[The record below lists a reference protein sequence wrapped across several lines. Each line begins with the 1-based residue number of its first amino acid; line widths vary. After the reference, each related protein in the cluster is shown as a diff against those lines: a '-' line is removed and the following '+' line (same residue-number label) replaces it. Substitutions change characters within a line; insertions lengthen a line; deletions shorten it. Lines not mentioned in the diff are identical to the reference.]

1 MNALRYVRMPPAIV
15 RGRLIRD
22 SLIFW
27 LGIRLTFPVLGIIEC
42 RSMACVVQLF
52 ARAPAYLPE
61 PSTSLA
67 IVGIVVLASMWQVR
81 RLRET
86 YFLRNLG
93 VTWSAQVLLALAVA
107 VPLEVAARMVA
118 IRLPPIGP

>member
-1 MNALRYVRMPPAIV
+1 
-15 RGRLIRD
+15 
-22 SLIFW
+22 
-27 LGIRLTFPVLGIIEC
+27 
-42 RSMACVVQLF
+42 
-52 ARAPAYLPE
+52 
-61 PSTSLA
+61 
-67 IVGIVVLASMWQVR
+67 MWQVR

>member
-1 MNALRYVRMPPAIV
+1 
-15 RGRLIRD
+15 
-22 SLIFW
+22 
-27 LGIRLTFPVLGIIEC
+27 
-42 RSMACVVQLF
+42 MACVVQLF